1 MREEPADNNLSDIA
15 PEEWGPGYR
24 FWHSILRLL
33 AQRGPEGTTS
43 LVRMASHLVI
53 LLVAVAVLGVSRLQ
67 LPQWDIAQAQE
78 VAAAPVQA
86 AESAPLADERDAA
99 AANSLV
105 RAAVPFTL
113 IPNRPRI
120 EIITYTI
127 EAGDSLYGIAE
138 KYNIGVETLMWA
150 NGLEQNPDLLRLGQE
165 LTVLPVDGV
174 YHTVLSGD
182 TAESVAKKYKAKSE
196 DIISFSFNGLS
207 PRNPTLTIGQKVIVP
222 GGSKP
227 YIARQVQVYSGPVP
241 QGSSRGSG
249 RLVWPA
255 SGSISQ
261 GYKTYHR
268 AIDLGSYTGNP
279 VRAADSGYVAV
290 AGWSNLGYGYYIVLD
305 HGNGLQTLYA
315 HLSRF
320 FVNAGDSVGQGTV
333 IGNVGSTGNSTGP
346 HLHFEVLRGGVQQ
359 NPFNFLP

>member
-1 MREEPADNNLSDIA
+1 MREEPADNSLSDIA

-24 FWHSILRLL
+24 FWHSIMRML

-53 LLVAVAVLGVSRLQ
+53 LLVAVAVLIISRLQ
-67 LPQWDIAQAQE
+67 LPQWDIAEAQG
-78 VAAAPVQA
+78 AAAPVQA
-86 AESAPLADERDAA
+86 AELTLPAAEREAA
-99 AANSLV
+99 TANSLV

-113 IPNRPRI
+113 IPSRPRI

-127 EAGDSLYGIAE
+127 EAGDTLYGIAE

-165 LTVLPVDGV
+165 LTVLPVEGI
-174 YHTVLSGD
+174 YHTVENGD
-182 TAESVAKKYKAKSE
+182 TVDSVAKKYKAKPE
-196 DIISFSFNGLS
+196 DIISFPLNGLN
-207 PRNPTLTIGQKVIVP
+207 PKNPTLQVGQKVVVP

-227 YIARQVQVYSGPVP
+227 YIARQVQVYSGPAP

-261 GYKTYHR
+261 AYKTYHR
-268 AIDLGSYTGNP
+268 AIDIGSYTGNP

-305 HGNGLQTLYA
+305 HGNGIQTLYA

-346 HLHFEVLRGGVQQ
+346 HLHFEVIRNGVQQ
-359 NPFNFLP
+359 NPFNYLP